1 MIDFAAPARLWLL
14 LVVVAL
20 AAGYLA
26 VVLWRQRTQV
36 RFTEVELLDEIAPR
50 RPGWRRHVVA
60 VLVLGGLATLVVA
73 SAQPIE
79 RRTERLRSE
88 GQILLLFDVSL
99 SMMAEDVDPDRFT
112 AAQQAAR
119 DFVAAVDEDVELG
132 LISFSGSVTVEVPA
146 TLDRTRLDTGI
157 ARLRLAEA
165 TAIGD
170 ALSVATRQIVDS
182 ASGGDAG
189 ADQPADQPADAP
201 NDPSAPPPGV
211 IVLLTDGET
220 TVGIPTLEGANIAA
234 DAGVPVYAISFG
246 TPDGTILDPGGSG
259 QVLPVPVRTEE
270 MRAVAERT
278 GGLAFEAQTV
288 EDLAEAYE
296 EIRTQLGETLGED
309 VEVITERAWWW
320 ALAGFWLIAL
330 GWALSLW
337 WLRGMV

>member
-1 MIDFAAPARLWLL
+1 MIDLVAPARLWLL

-20 AAGYLA
+20 AVGYVTA
-26 VVLWRQRTQV
+26 VVWRRRTQV
-36 RFTEVELLDEIAPR
+36 RFTEVELLDEIVPQRPR
-50 RPGWRRHVVA
+50 WRRHVVA
-60 VLVLGGLATLVVA
+60 ALVLSGLATLVVA

-119 DFVAAVDEDVELG
+119 DFVAAVEEDVKLG
-132 LISFSGSVTVEVPA
+132 LVSFSGTVTVEVPA
-146 TLDRTRLDTGI
+146 TLDRARLDTGI
-157 ARLRLAEA
+157 TRLRLAEA

-182 ASGGDAG
+182 A
-189 ADQPADQPADAP
+189 PADTTDPVDPDAP
-201 NDPSAPPPGV
+201 PPERPPGV

-220 TVGIPTLEGANIAA
+220 TVGVPTLEGANIAA
-234 DAGVPVYAISFG
+234 EAGVPVYAISFG

-288 EDLAEAYE
+288 EDLAEAYD

-309 VEVITERAWWW
+309 VEVVTERAWWW

-337 WLRGMV
+337 WLRGLV